1 MRHKKITGYRMGIGG
16 GVGFETEG
24 QGWMRIA
31 YFVNEWINIYV
42 YTLFRLQGRGAQLH
56 EPVER
61 CWGGDPQ
68 ERQVYTGPTTQTVR
82 ICTVY
87 EQYSTVQYST
97 VHSTSNLFLCDHFI
111 FCFFVI
117 LIVYL

>member
-1 MRHKKITGYRMGIGG
+1 MG

-31 YFVNEWINIYV
+31 YFVNEWINIYIPCLDYKVGELNFMNLLNGAGEVTLKSVKYIPDLLLRRYV
-42 YTLFRLQGRGAQLH
+42 YV
-56 EPVER
+56 P
-61 CWGGDPQ
+61 
-68 ERQVYTGPTTQTVR
+68 YMNSTVQYSA
-82 ICTVY
+82 V
-87 EQYSTVQYST
+87 QYSTVQCST
-97 VHSTSNLFLCDHFI
+97 VHSTSNLFLCDHFT

>member
-1 MRHKKITGYRMGIGG
+1 M
-16 GVGFETEG
+16 GFETEG

-97 VHSTSNLFLCDHFI
+97 VQYSAVQYSTQYKQ
-111 FCFFVI
+111 
-117 LIVYL
+117 LISLRSLTLPLGRLEHANSLTGKL